1 MRSEINYTTRP
12 PPPLASTHG
21 EERERSR
28 GEREEREHGDERDC
42 ARRER
47 VLDS

>member
-12 PPPLASTHG
+12 PPPLASAHG
-21 EERERSR
+21 EEREIARR
-28 GEREEREHGDERDC
+28 ERREREHSEERDC
-42 ARRER
+42 VRRER